1 METILTDFLG
11 GLIKQFVEHIFA
23 YLGIAGGVAAGAT
36 YVFRLRYKKAIS
48 RSIQQNSAPTEAGD
62 DVVNGNQTL
71 INNNYY
77 GVTPSEEGE
86 KEMEYKK
93 SPAPGEMVEKVEK
106 LPPVFQPVAQKSYEG
121 QHFQWNVKFL
131 KLSPKE
137 GDKVRIYFSDPEAFG
152 KPMIYCDL
160 DLKDHPKLQ
169 DLSAGQLLKV
179 AGKLKCFEGHEMNLD
194 LQNIG
199 DPSPAN

>member
-11 GLIKQFVEHIFA
+11 GLIKQFVEHILA
-23 YLGIAGGVAAGAT
+23 YLGIAGGTAAAAT
-36 YVFRLRYKKAIS
+36 YVFRVRYKKAVS
-48 RSIQQNSAPTEAGD
+48 RSIQQNTAPTEAGD

-77 GVTPSEEGE
+77 GVAQPKEVE
-86 KEMEYKK
+86 KEIAYKK
-93 SPAPGEMVEKVEK
+93 TPAPGEMLEKVEK

-121 QHFQWNVKFL
+121 QQFQWNVKFL

-137 GDKVRIYFSDPEAFG
+137 GDKVRVYFSDPEAFG

-179 AGKLKCFEGHEMNLD
+179 AGKLKCFAGREMNLD
-194 LQNIG
+194 LQKVS
-199 DPSPAN
+199 DPASSN